1 MYPENDWQPTRGDR
15 GERLAGAGLSAVR
28 VALLF
33 GSAAVALALILTPV
47 ADRQTRSLVAQS
59 GELDVMTTGSIG
71 SAGSYTIRKSVL
83 QPSVSSVCI
92 RHDNGRRAGE
102 C

>member
-1 MYPENDWQPTRGDR
+1 MPETDATRTSEPT
-15 GERLAGAGLSAVR
+15 GAPARRTR

-59 GELDVMTTGSIG
+59 GELDAMTTGSIG

-92 RHDNGRRAGE
+92 IHDNGRRAGE

>member
-28 VALLF
+28 VA
-33 GSAAVALALILTPV
+33 PV

-59 GELDVMTTGSIG
+59 GELDAMTTGSIG

-92 RHDNGRRAGE
+92 IHDNGRRAGE